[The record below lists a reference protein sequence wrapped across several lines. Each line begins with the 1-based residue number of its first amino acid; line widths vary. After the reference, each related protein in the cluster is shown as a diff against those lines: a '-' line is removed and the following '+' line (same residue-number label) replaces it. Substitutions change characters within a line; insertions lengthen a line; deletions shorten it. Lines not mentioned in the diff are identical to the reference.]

1 MTSTHDCCYCSWC
14 GDGVDAYCCCIC
26 GAPQS
31 EADSKVKG
39 DMTSTP
45 QQKLARVSIILRAV
59 IGQRPQ
65 DNQNV
70 HNAGLLVDEVMAELL
85 AGATPEAASLR
96 AQVINLRSGLALT
109 ITEHGIYERCKSQ
122 VLALLDAKETTP

>member
-45 QQKLARVSIILRAV
+45 QQKLALVSIILRAV

-85 AGATPEAASLR
+85 AGATPGEKG
-96 AQVINLRSGLALT
+96 Q
-109 ITEHGIYERCKSQ
+109 
-122 VLALLDAKETTP
+122 P